1 MKLQEKVAIVSG
13 SGRGIGREIALKLA
27 AEGAAVVVNDLD
39 AAPAE
44 ETVAAIEAAGAFS
57 QFGGPLPASHASSFT
72 SAGAVGAPWAGAP
85 WSAPPSCSAGAIS
98 MSIDPSEPNDM
109 PLCCIEAR

>member
-1 MKLQEKVAIVSG
+1 MLIDAPLLLKNGRPARGLGSVSECPYPAAC
-13 SGRGIGREIALKLA
+13 SGGKPAPGICS
-27 AEGAAVVVNDLD
+27 
-39 AAPAE
+39 
-44 ETVAAIEAAGAFS
+44 AAIEAAGAFS
-57 QFGGPLPASHASSFT
+57 QLGGPLPASHASSFT

-109 PLCCIEAR
+109 PLCCIEAG